1 MEKRH
6 TAVSESHHGMIET
19 LVSFIS
25 RTRFDDIPAHV
36 VQLAK
41 RSVTDW
47 WGVTLGGTTH
57 DVASILL
64 ETIRD
69 LGGNRQATIL
79 GTDFKTSVY
88 NAALV
93 NGAMSHVLDY
103 DDTHLGA
110 LMHPSAPLI
119 SAILA
124 YGEWKKKG
132 GRDFLLSFLMGFE
145 AETRISVAMGA
156 PHYDRGWHS
165 TSTMGRFGAAS
176 GVGKMIGLPR
186 EEMAQALGLAGT
198 QASGI
203 RRVFGTMT
211 KSFHPGKAAADGL
224 LAAVLARNGYTAPAD
239 ILEGDGGLGVCFSPD
254 FNAARGLEGLGERYM
269 IEGISIKPYAS
280 CLYTHPVIDGVI
292 RIRNRE
298 HILPDDV
305 ATLTCEVSKFC
316 HNAACVPEP
325 LTTGLEGKFSTS
337 FCAALALLEGRA
349 GEDLFTSAKVADPVI
364 RSLMEKITIKKDDG
378 LSDAEA
384 AVTVRLRDGR
394 EIIERINGPL
404 GDPDHPL
411 TGAQV
416 EDKFR
421 SLVGPFFET
430 TKIDSML
437 DRLRHI
443 EDMENIGDLLPF
455 SVIENR
461 GTAPVR
467 S

>member
-1 MEKRH
+1 MGKKH
-6 TAVSESHHGMIET
+6 NVVSDSHHGMIET

-25 RTRFDDIPAHV
+25 RTGFDDIPAHV
-36 VQLAK
+36 MQLAK
-41 RSVTDW
+41 RSVIDW
-47 WGVTLGGTTH
+47 WGVTLGGSSH
-57 DVASILL
+57 SVASVLL
-64 ETIRD
+64 KTIKE

-124 YGEWKKKG
+124 YGEWKQKG
-132 GRDFLLSFLMGFE
+132 GKDFLLSFVMGFE

-176 GVGKMIGLPR
+176 GIGKMIGLPR
-186 EEMAQALGLAGT
+186 AEMAQALGLAGT

-224 LAAVLARNGYTAPAD
+224 LAAVLAQNGYTAPVD
-239 ILEGDGGLGVCFSPD
+239 ILEGDGGLGVCFSTD
-254 FNAARGLEGLGERYM
+254 FNAVRGLEGLGERYM

-292 RIRNRE
+292 RIRDRE
-298 HILPDDV
+298 HIVPDDV
-305 ATLTCEVSKFC
+305 AALTCEVSKFC

-337 FCAALALLEGRA
+337 FCAALALVEGRA
-349 GEDLFTSAKVADPVI
+349 GEDLFTNGKVTDPEI
-364 RSLMEKITIKKDDG
+364 RSLMERVTIKRDVS

-384 AVTVRLRDGR
+384 AVTIRLKDGR
-394 EIIERINGPL
+394 EIVERINGPL

-411 TGAQV
+411 TDAQV

-421 SLVGPFFET
+421 SLLGPLF
-430 TKIDSML
+430 KAVDIDCML
-437 DRLRHI
+437 NQLWHI
-443 EDMENIGDLLPF
+443 ENMDDISALLPLGK
-455 SVIENR
+455 IKNR
-461 GTAPVR
+461 GAAPVR

>member
-1 MEKRH
+1 
-6 TAVSESHHGMIET
+6 
-19 LVSFIS
+19 
-25 RTRFDDIPAHV
+25 
-36 VQLAK
+36 
-41 RSVTDW
+41 
-47 WGVTLGGTTH
+47 
-57 DVASILL
+57 
-64 ETIRD
+64 
-69 LGGNRQATIL
+69 
-79 GTDFKTSVY
+79 
-88 NAALV
+88 
-93 NGAMSHVLDY
+93 
-103 DDTHLGA
+103 
-110 LMHPSAPLI
+110 
-119 SAILA
+119 
-124 YGEWKKKG
+124 GEWKKKG

-176 GVGKMIGLPR
+176 GVGKMIRLQR

-224 LAAVLARNGYTAPAD
+224 LAAVLARNGYTAPTD
-239 ILEGDGGLGVCFSPD
+239 ILEGDGGLGVCFSAD

-292 RIRNRE
+292 RIRDRE
-298 HILPDDV
+298 HVLPDDV
-305 ATLTCEVSKFC
+305 AGLTCDVSKFC

-349 GEDLFTSAKVADPVI
+349 GEDLFTSVKVADPEI
-364 RSLMEKITIKKDDG
+364 RSLMERVMIKRDDS

-384 AVTVRLRDGR
+384 AVTIRLKDGR

-411 TGAQV
+411 TDTQV

-443 EDMENIGDLLPF
+443 DDMENISDLLPF

-461 GTAPVR
+461 GAAPIR